1 MEADT
6 FFYGN
11 PKWLGK
17 RSIFF
22 KIKNVSISWDA
33 LLHFMNT
40 KKCIFDA
47 CRLSLHNSTPSHC
60 TNTPLHS
67 MPPLGGF
74 QSEYRHPVWC
84 GKTRM
89 VWLPDGEKILKI
101 CLFVLTWS
109 TNVTDGQ
116 TDRRTDGHCMTAKTA
131 LASHRAVK
139 TRMVGQPGGDKKF
152 QNVYSFRHNIRT
164 IIMRA
169 MRHTAPFKIW

>member
-131 LASHRAVK
+131 LVSHRAVN
-139 TRMVGQPGGDKKF
+139 TRLKW
-152 QNVYSFRHNIRT
+152 HN
-164 IIMRA
+164 A
-169 MRHTAPFKIW
+169 MLYKIWT